1 MNKDKIKSEL
11 LSNFDFEKAHYIMKF
26 LDWKWGLLPDGYHV
40 PTVEQIRDTVS
51 RLIDD
56 LLNDDRI
63 KSVSSG
69 GFTVYKSSEATDN
82 DYDTI
87 RVGFEAIGSRCYL
100 EE

>member
-11 LSNFDFEKAHYIMKF
+11 LSNFDFGKAHYIMMF

-69 GFTVYKSSEATDN
+69 GFTVYKSSETTDN

-100 EE
+100 DE

>member
-26 LDWKWGLLPDGYHV
+26 LDWKWGLLADGYHV
-40 PTVEQIRDTVS
+40 PTVEQMRDTVS

-100 EE
+100 DE

>member
-11 LSNFDFEKAHYIMKF
+11 LSNFNFEKAHYIMKF

-56 LLNDDRI
+56 LLNDDGI

-87 RVGFEAIGSRCYL
+87 RVGFEAVGSRCYL
-100 EE
+100 DE